1 MEQRRNRKTRVG
13 VVVSNKMAK
22 TVVVKV
28 ERRVADPKYG
38 KIVTK
43 AEKYKAH
50 DEQQSCQIGDKVRI
64 VETRPL
70 SKDKRWRV
78 VEILEKMRVPLTG
91 LEVEVEGER
100 AQNPPRRYTAIRLRF
115 RAAGVP
121 PDAEDRL
128 RRAVALSA
136 EKYCSVL
143 HSLRPDV
150 VVESDVALQ

>member
-1 MEQRRNRKTRVG
+1 MDRGNRKSRIG
-13 VVVSNKMAK
+13 VVVSNKMTK

-50 DEQQSCQIGDKVRI
+50 DEEQACQIGDRVRI

-78 VEILEKMRVPLTG
+78 
-91 LEVEVEGER
+91 
-100 AQNPPRRYTAIRLRF
+100 
-115 RAAGVP
+115 
-121 PDAEDRL
+121 AETL
-128 RRAVALSA
+128 AKA
-136 EKYCSVL
+136 E
-143 HSLRPDV
+143 
-150 VVESDVALQ
+150 A

>member
-1 MEQRRNRKTRVG
+1 MERGNRKSRIG
-13 VVVSNKMAK
+13 VVVSNRMTK

-50 DEQQSCQIGDKVRI
+50 DENQACQIGDRVRI

-78 VEILEKMRVPLTG
+78 AETLVKAT
-91 LEVEVEGER
+91 EV
-100 AQNPPRRYTAIRLRF
+100 
-115 RAAGVP
+115 
-121 PDAEDRL
+121 
-128 RRAVALSA
+128 
-136 EKYCSVL
+136 
-143 HSLRPDV
+143 
-150 VVESDVALQ
+150 